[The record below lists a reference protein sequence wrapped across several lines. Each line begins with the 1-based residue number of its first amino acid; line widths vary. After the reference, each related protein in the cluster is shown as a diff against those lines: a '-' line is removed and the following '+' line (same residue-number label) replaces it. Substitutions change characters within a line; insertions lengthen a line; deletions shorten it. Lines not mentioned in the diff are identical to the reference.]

1 MSIRYNACNPGGDI
15 GYNRGVT
22 LLLCTMK
29 TDEHLY
35 TISRTEFAKELG
47 VSREVI
53 KKRMSRG
60 NYKDHYIFKNGKYFF
75 KSQEAVRENTGLSPL
90 QVSPVKRKVNR
101 GNHEIAVKKGNYPNN
116 AFEQHNHMKKLL
128 ALRGRMSP
136 EELALVPQVEQ
147 RVKEERKKQLTESIS
162 LTRSQPNTNFK
173 NYGTKLINMSNGG
186 YNSYGYHSGQDHNV
200 WPNKYKSTNR
210 GRNIHKKGPYEI

>member
-1 MSIRYNACNPGGDI
+1 
-15 GYNRGVT
+15 
-22 LLLCTMK
+22 
-29 TDEHLY
+29 
-35 TISRTEFAKELG
+35 
-47 VSREVI
+47 
-53 KKRMSRG
+53 
-60 NYKDHYIFKNGKYFF
+60 
-75 KSQEAVRENTGLSPL
+75 
-90 QVSPVKRKVNR
+90 
-101 GNHEIAVKKGNYPNN
+101 
-116 AFEQHNHMKKLL
+116 MKKLL

-173 NYGTKLINMSNGG
+173 NYGTKLINMSNKG